1 MDIFK
6 EYLPIVYHGYYSV
19 NQLEYIPNTFD
30 MSNGYPYNVIDCS
43 GSRANG
49 KTINVIRALLVHMMI
64 SPDDIMIFR
73 YIQKSIKQSSHA
85 TIINEIKQNGL
96 EEYFDIKQNYIRCN
110 LTGATI
116 NYSGLYGQEMNIR
129 SLSPSYKVII
139 IEECA
144 NVTGELWDILLPTIL
159 RFERILVIPIY
170 NITTTNNPAYLRF
183 HEDKSKETLH
193 IFGTIFDNKCVPE
206 AMLKRAEKDKDVMS
220 IEEWNMHYLGIP
232 QQTLRNAI
240 FSSECLDKLRD
251 CEVDP
256 LDYDKI
262 IISLDPAVTSNID
275 TFDEEQKS
283 NYSGICVFGYKDG
296 ICYGLDF
303 IQLIE
308 SPDVVINKCIE
319 LYKTYKADYI
329 LYESNQGGDY
339 IKSLI
344 LSKDNSIQVKSYRS
358 IVDKMKRASM
368 LVLPITTDRVKILVK
383 DGNVRDLYDEM
394 SRCTTVGYLKN
405 FKADSPNLTDCFAGA
420 IIDLLR
426 LNQRGT
432 VNTVLPCSDIFDD
445 NLFHHSNILA
455 AYNQGNIMYGLDISV
470 KYKDKNTFVI
480 VNRVIIDNVDYFTV
494 DKKYDYAFLPNIKI
508 NTNNNLSNIDTIEKL
523 DKSSNM
529 LNNVKKVQINDDVL
543 RDIWDNYNDDDS
555 DDIQLQLLLYTMG
568 RIN

>member
-6 EYLPIVYHGYYSV
+6 EYLPIVYHGYYAI
-19 NQLEYIPNTFD
+19 NNLDNIPKEFD
-30 MSNGYPYNVIDCS
+30 ISNGYPYNVIDCS

-49 KTINVIRALLVHMMI
+49 KTINVIRALLIHMMVC
-64 SPDDIMIFR
+64 PDDIMIFR
-73 YIQKSIKQSSHA
+73 YIQRSIKQSSHA
-85 TIINEIKQNGL
+85 TIINEIKLNNL
-96 EEYFDIKQNYIRCN
+96 EDYFDIKQNYIRCN

-144 NVTGELWDILLPTIL
+144 NVPGEIWDILLPTIL

-183 HEDKSKETLH
+183 HEDKEPETLH

-206 AMLKRAEKDKDVMS
+206 SMIKRAEKDKEIMT

-240 FSSECLDKLRD
+240 FSSECFDKLQD
-251 CEVDP
+251 CIVDP
-256 LDYDKI
+256 LEYDKI
-262 IISLDPAVTSNID
+262 IVSLDPAVTSNID
-275 TFDEEQKS
+275 KFDEEQKS
-283 NYSGICVFGYKDG
+283 NYSGICVFGYKDSV
-296 ICYGLDF
+296 CYGLEF

-308 SPDVVINKCIE
+308 SPDIVINKCIE
-319 LYKTYKADYI
+319 LYRQYKADYI

-344 LSKDNSIQVKSYRS
+344 LSKDNTIQVKSYRS

-368 LVLPITTDRVKILVK
+368 LVLPIISDRVKIITK
-383 DGNVRDLYDEM
+383 DGNIRNLYDEM

-432 VNTVLPCSDIFDD
+432 INTVLPVSEVFGE
-445 NLFHHSNILA
+445 LFHHSDVLV
-455 AYNQGNIMYGLDISV
+455 AYNEGNIMYGLDLSV
-470 KYKDKNTFVI
+470 KYKDNETYII
-480 VNRVIIDNVDYFTV
+480 VNRVIIDNVDYFIV

-508 NTNNNLSNIDTIEKL
+508 NTNNNLTEVETIEKL
-523 DKSSNM
+523 DKTSNM
-529 LNNVKKVQINDDVL
+529 LKYVKKVQINDDVL
-543 RDIWDNYNDDDS
+543 RDIWDNYNDEES
-555 DDIQLQLLLYTMG
+555 DDIQLQLLLYAMS

>member
-19 NQLEYIPNTFD
+19 NQLENIPNTFD
-30 MSNGYPYNVIDCS
+30 VSNGYPYNVIDCS

-49 KTINVIRALLVHMMI
+49 KTINVIRSVLIHMMI

-73 YIQKSIKQSSHA
+73 YIQRSIKQSSHA
-85 TIINEIKQNGL
+85 TIINEIKNNGL
-96 EEYFDIKQNYIRCN
+96 EEYFDIKQNYIKCI

-129 SLSPSYKVII
+129 SLSPSYKIII

-183 HEDKSKETLH
+183 HEDKSNETLH
-193 IFGTIFDNKCVPE
+193 IFGTIYDNKCIPE
-206 AMLKRAEKDKDVMS
+206 AMLKRANKDKEVMS
-220 IEEWNMHYLGIP
+220 IDEWNMHYLGIP
-232 QQTLRNAI
+232 QQTLKNAI
-240 FSSECLDKLRD
+240 FSSEILDKLKD
-251 CEVDP
+251 CECDP

-275 TFDEEQKS
+275 KFDEEQKS
-283 NYSGICVFGYKDG
+283 NYSGICVFGYKNG
-296 ICYGLDF
+296 ICYGLEF

-308 SPDVVINKCIE
+308 SPDIVIEKCIQ
-319 LYKTYKADYI
+319 LYKEYRADYI

-344 LSKDNSIQVKSYRS
+344 LSKDNKVQVKSYRS

-368 LVLPITTDRVKILVK
+368 LVLPISSDRVKIITK
-383 DGNVRDLYDEM
+383 EGNVNNLYDEM
-394 SRCTTVGYLKN
+394 TRCTTVGYLKN

-432 VNTVLPCSDIFDD
+432 VNTMLPMAEVFED
-445 NLFHHSNILA
+445 NLFHHSDILV
-455 AYNQGNIMYGLDISV
+455 AYNEGNIMYGIDISI
-470 KYKDKNTFVI
+470 KYKDNNNYII
-480 VNRVIIDNVDYFTV
+480 VNKVMIDNVDMFTV
-494 DKKYDYAFLPNIKI
+494 DRKYDYAYIPNIKI
-508 NTNNNLSNIDTIEKL
+508 NNSHLLNNIQTIDKL

-529 LNNVKKVQINDDVL
+529 LNTVKKVQINDEVL
-543 RDIWDNYNDDDS
+543 RDIWDNYNDDDN
-555 DDIQLQLLLYTMG
+555 DDIQLQLVLYAMSK
-568 RIN
+568 II